1 MSVPTFSWV
10 RALEEG
16 VLTDMQLETLQAA
29 VDNGDADTLSKL
41 HTCWIMKRRTPPG
54 KSRGRWRTTF
64 RRTKEMEGSLH
75 PSSFSTLS
83 TKTEFAHVAHL
94 SCPAHRR

>member
-29 VDNGDADTLSKL
+29 VDNGDADTLS
-41 HTCWIMKRRTPPG
+41 RRCTPAG
-54 KSRGRWRTTF
+54 LRSD
-64 RRTKEMEGSLH
+64 
-75 PSSFSTLS
+75 
-83 TKTEFAHVAHL
+83 
-94 SCPAHRR
+94 AHRR